1 MSDVAQTPHETA
13 LQTLFEVLQP
23 LCLAPLWTQYRAMLT
38 PTPQGK
44 ARPYLWRYSAIRP
57 HLLRAGELISTREA
71 ERRVLML
78 MNPGLEG
85 QAAATSTLFA
95 GMQLILPG
103 EMLYREEAYT
113 AHGGYQPIL

>member
-1 MSDVAQTPHETA
+1 MSDAAQTSREAA

-23 LCLAPLWTQYRAMLT
+23 LNLAPLWTEYRAMLT

-44 ARPYLWRYSAIRP
+44 ARPYLWRYADLRP
-57 HLLRAGELISTREA
+57 HLLRSGELISTREA

-103 EMLYREEAYT
+103 RLHRPTDTRPRRCA
-113 AHGGYQPIL
+113 

>member
-1 MSDVAQTPHETA
+1 MPDAVQAPREAA
-13 LQTLFEVLQP
+13 LHTLFEALKP
-23 LCLAPLWTQYRAMLT
+23 LSLAPLWTQYHAMLT

-44 ARPYLWRYSAIRP
+44 ARPYLWRYADLRP
-57 HLLRAGELISTREA
+57 HLLRTGELVSTREA

-85 QAAATSTLFA
+85 KAAATSTLFA

-103 EMLYREEAYT
+103 EIAR
-113 AHGGYQPIL
+113 AHRHSPSALRVVVEG